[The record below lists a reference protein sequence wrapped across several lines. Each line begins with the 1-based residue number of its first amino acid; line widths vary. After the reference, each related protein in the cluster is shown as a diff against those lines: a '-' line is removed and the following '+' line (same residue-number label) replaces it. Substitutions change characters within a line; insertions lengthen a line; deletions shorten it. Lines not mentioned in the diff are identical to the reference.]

1 IILDGI
7 RKGGIGQPFAQN
19 SIFGWVISGPI
30 TSSETD
36 ARGNLTTHSVKC
48 ALASITAHHVF
59 CSLALEQELRRF
71 WEVEELPRQSILTP
85 QEKQCEE
92 HFRGTHSRDA
102 TGRYVVRLPFKHGPP
117 IAIGA
122 SRIRA
127 ERSLNALMRQ
137 FQTKPALE
145 TEYRDFLTEYE
156 SLGHMRPAIN
166 SEAPREP
173 HVYIPHHGVYRENS
187 TTTRLRVVF
196 NASSV
201 TSNGTS
207 LNDFLHVGP
216 KLQTDITS
224 VILQWRRYKYV
235 YSADIAKM
243 YRQILVDHRD
253 VNYQRIL
260 WASLPSNSPTEYQL
274 LTVTYGMSC
283 APFLALRV
291 LKQLVEDEGQH
302 FPLAIPILRDN
313 IYVDDVIFGADT
325 PDVAREKRDQVI
337 SILAR
342 GGFKLRKWASNSP
355 SLLADIDLAD
365 HGLAG
370 KKPLARDEQLKILG
384 IGWSP
389 ALDSF
394 EFSVSLAATV
404 PISKRTILSA
414 LATLYDPL
422 GWVTPAT
429 ITAKILMQQL
439 WRLKVGWDDKIS
451 EALLSHWTEI
461 YSRFAYLSHVK
472 IPRWCEIGSENGHA
486 ELHGFADASNNAY
499 AAAIYIKV
507 ISESRAITVTL
518 LAGKSKV
525 APLKP
530 LSIPRLELSAALLLA
545 RLLEF
550 VRETNGYHDLP
561 CFCWTDSTIVLAW
574 VTQHPSRWKTFVANR
589 VNEIQS
595 RLPNC
600 QWRHVSTED
609 NPADCA
615 SRGIFGDEII
625 NHALWWRGPPWLQF
639 DPDKWPSPDPCI
651 APTAPLEERIAS
663 LQCSQRRDPWDLA
676 SRYSSWPRL
685 IRVTA

>member
-1 IILDGI
+1 
-7 RKGGIGQPFAQN
+7 
-19 SIFGWVISGPI
+19 
-30 TSSETD
+30 
-36 ARGNLTTHSVKC
+36 
-48 ALASITAHHVF
+48 
-59 CSLALEQELRRF
+59 
-71 WEVEELPRQSILTP
+71 
-85 QEKQCEE
+85 
-92 HFRGTHSRDA
+92 
-102 TGRYVVRLPFKHGPP
+102 
-117 IAIGA
+117 
-122 SRIRA
+122 
-127 ERSLNALMRQ
+127 
-137 FQTKPALE
+137 
-145 TEYRDFLTEYE
+145 
-156 SLGHMRPAIN
+156 MRPAIN

-342 GGFKLRKWASNSP
+342 GGFKLLKWASNSP
-355 SLLADIDLAD
+355 ALLADIDLAD

-429 ITAKILMQQL
+429 ITAKIFMQQL

-499 AAAIYIKV
+499 AAAVYIKV

-639 DPDKWPSPDPCI
+639 DPDKWPRPDPCI

-685 IRVTA
+685 IRVTAYLLKFTRLCRSVCSRRNVNCSSSTPMPKRYPIVKGVVLSASDCNAAKTFWIKQIQAALFATEINALANNHSLNSRSSILSLRPFLDQDKVLR